1 MDFRL
6 DYGRHIGA
14 HATVVSVNRD
24 RGELHKN
31 RRSTLAVCADAD
43 LFVRAMAAAGA
54 RAACAPWKARLAERD
69 ARRDAEI
76 TVQASA
82 AIAPVNP
89 LAVCRAIDE
98 SLSERST
105 IVADGGDFV
114 GSASYVLRPRAPM
127 RWLDPG
133 VFGTL
138 GVGAGFA
145 LAAKLVRP
153 DDDVWLVWG
162 DGAAGYGVVELDTFA
177 RHQLPV
183 ICVVGNDGAWTQ
195 IAREQVPMLGDDV
208 GTQLG
213 RTAFHEVAE
222 SLGARGLLLADP
234 SRIEATIRE
243 ARTIARAGMPVLVN
257 AHIGVSEFRKGSLSM

>member
-1 MDFRL
+1 
-6 DYGRHIGA
+6 
-14 HATVVSVNRD
+14 
-24 RGELHKN
+24 
-31 RRSTLAVCADAD
+31 
-43 LFVRAMAAAGA
+43 
-54 RAACAPWKARLAERD
+54 
-69 ARRDAEI
+69 
-76 TVQASA
+76 
-82 AIAPVNP
+82 
-89 LAVCRAIDE
+89 
-98 SLSERST
+98 
-105 IVADGGDFV
+105 
-114 GSASYVLRPRAPM
+114 M

-162 DGAAGYGVVELDTFA
+162 DGAAGYGVVELDTFV
-177 RHQLPV
+177 RHELPV

-222 SLGARGLLLADP
+222 SLGARGLLLDDP
-234 SRIEATIRE
+234 ARIEATIRE
-243 ARTIARAGMPVLVN
+243 ARAISRAGTPVLVN